1 MKASVI
7 LSYYK
12 QPTILEKTL
21 YLWTNQTFNYKEYE
35 ILVMDGG
42 GDQEG
47 VKIYQDYKKSFPN
60 LRYFTYD
67 GRVDYKCPIHSW
79 NVGFKQ
85 AKGDILITTMED
97 RLTTFDAV
105 EALYRPHT
113 KHKNIFCTVLPYLME
128 NIEDGLAINNINW
141 RKNPK
146 LFWSIAKP
154 TILATKVKEENETV
168 MYSLPRE
175 IMLQLRG
182 FDERWRDYG
191 YWMLDLRKRFID
203 YGLKPFE
210 VSWIINIHHPHNRN
224 GTMRA
229 DLYDGQARIKQ
240 WEEISKLPT
249 NLNINWGSMEGSREI

>member
-1 MKASVI
+1 MKVSVV
-7 LSYYK
+7 LSYHK
-12 QPTILEKTL
+12 QPEILEKTL
-21 YLWTNQTFNYKEYE
+21 YVWTKQTFNHDEYE

-42 GDQEG
+42 QDEEG
-47 VKIYQDYKKSFPN
+47 IKIYRNYKKEFPN

-85 AKGDILITTMED
+85 AKGDILIVTMED

-105 EALYRPHT
+105 EALYQPHT

-128 NIEDGLAINNINW
+128 HTNGNLAINDIDW
-141 RKNPK
+141 RSNPK
-146 LFWSIAKP
+146 LFWSVAKP

-168 MYSLPRE
+168 MYSLPKE
-175 IMLQLRG
+175 TMLQLRG
-182 FDERWRDYG
+182 FDEKWRDYG

-210 VSWIINIHHPHNRN
+210 VSWIINMHHPHKRN

-229 DLYDGQARIKQ
+229 DLYDGHARMQQ
-240 WEEISKLPT
+240 WEEISKSPT
-249 NLNINWGSMEGSREI
+249 NLNIDWGSKEGSREI